1 MTSLRRSLAI
11 ITFLLFCGLV
21 TAESPHSL
29 LNKGIKA
36 EARQDYE
43 AAYEY
48 YKAAYEKRLD
58 DLKYQVPLER
68 TRFLAAASKVKRG
81 QTLREQGKLNDAL
94 ELFAKAVEVDPSNE
108 LARQEIRHTQEMLK
122 RQTVAE
128 GQTHSPT
135 PPPPPEAEPTR
146 KWLEDADGPVR
157 LCAISNV
164 PLQAIKITGDS
175 KTIYETVGRIAG
187 INILFDPE
195 YTSRNISIDLRGVTL
210 QQALRVLALQSR
222 TFWRP
227 VTPNTIFV
235 AADNQGKRR
244 ELEQSVVQT
253 FYIGHVSTPTDLQ
266 DVVTSIRNI
275 LEVQRIQPLPSQNA
289 IVVRGTPSQLALAQK
304 LIDDIDQSK
313 PEVVIDIVVAQVR
326 HDKVRQM
333 GILSPQVGSVA
344 LQGSNPTTTGNSPG
358 LNLNNL
364 QHLTSTN
371 YAVSLSAVQAQL
383 LFNDSNTTIV
393 ERPQLRAADGIKASL
408 KIGDRIP
415 IATGSFGAP
424 LGIGNGGGQL
434 GVNTQFQ
441 YLDVG
446 VKIDITPRIQADNE
460 ISLKIGLELS
470 NKTGDQPI
478 GGITQPII
486 SQRTVDHEI
495 QLKDGEMHLLGGILE
510 EQVTLNT
517 NGIPILSRL
526 PLLRYIFGQEDKQRH
541 TNEVVFLIVPH
552 IVRGRILS
560 PLNRKAFDVGT
571 GIGIDLL
578 TAEKPATKLE
588 NSDVQQCVAPASA
601 ASSDPVRAQPQ
612 TPAIQTQ
619 PTLPA
624 PTQPQPPP
632 EDLRSAM
639 KSFRRPTYRIGS

>member
-1 MTSLRRSLAI
+1 
-11 ITFLLFCGLV
+11 
-21 TAESPHSL
+21 
-29 LNKGIKA
+29 
-36 EARQDYE
+36 
-43 AAYEY
+43 
-48 YKAAYEKRLD
+48 
-58 DLKYQVPLER
+58 
-68 TRFLAAASKVKRG
+68 
-81 QTLREQGKLNDAL
+81 
-94 ELFAKAVEVDPSNE
+94 
-108 LARQEIRHTQEMLK
+108 
-122 RQTVAE
+122 
-128 GQTHSPT
+128 
-135 PPPPPEAEPTR
+135 
-146 KWLEDADGPVR
+146 
-157 LCAISNV
+157 
-164 PLQAIKITGDS
+164 
-175 KTIYETVGRIAG
+175 
-187 INILFDPE
+187 
-195 YTSRNISIDLRGVTL
+195 
-210 QQALRVLALQSR
+210 
-222 TFWRP
+222 
-227 VTPNTIFV
+227 
-235 AADNQGKRR
+235 
-244 ELEQSVVQT
+244 
-253 FYIGHVSTPTDLQ
+253 
-266 DVVTSIRNI
+266 
-275 LEVQRIQPLPSQNA
+275 
-289 IVVRGTPSQLALAQK
+289 
-304 LIDDIDQSK
+304 
-313 PEVVIDIVVAQVR
+313 
-326 HDKVRQM
+326 
-333 GILSPQVGSVA
+333 
-344 LQGSNPTTTGNSPG
+344 
-358 LNLNNL
+358 
-364 QHLTSTN
+364 
-371 YAVSLSAVQAQL
+371 VSLSAVQAQL